1 MTKHI
6 IIQILINLLLLN
18 LVFSSKQNE
27 FICITKYIDNIKDI
41 NDEFNFLT
49 DFYKCIMEK
58 EKNKNLFDYVKVLH
72 KYGIEFEEESMK
84 NVDVSKLGSEPI
96 LALILGIMRI
106 DHFSEGTLKEF
117 VSNGYIYKWL
127 KRLKEI
133 DDSI

>member
-6 IIQILINLLLLN
+6 IFQILLNLLLLN
-18 LVFSSKQNE
+18 LVLSSKQNE

-72 KYGIEFEEESMK
+72 KYGIEYEQKLMK
-84 NVDVSKLGSEPI
+84 NVDVSELGAEPV
-96 LALILGIMRI
+96 LALILGIMRA

-117 VSNGYIYKWL
+117 IVKGYIYKWL

-133 DDSI
+133 DNSL

>member
-6 IIQILINLLLLN
+6 IFQILLNLLLLN
-18 LVFSSKQNE
+18 LVLSSKQNE

-41 NDEFNFLT
+41 KDEFNFLT

-72 KYGIEFEEESMK
+72 KYGIEYEQKLMK
-84 NVDVSKLGSEPI
+84 NVDVSELGAEPV
-96 LALILGIMRI
+96 LALILGIMRA

-117 VSNGYIYKWL
+117 IDKGYIYKWL

-133 DDSI
+133 DNSL

>member
-117 VSNGYIYKWL
+117 ISNGYIYKWL

>member
-6 IIQILINLLLLN
+6 IIQILLNLLLLN

-58 EKNKNLFDYVKVLH
+58 EKNKNLFDFLKVLH

-84 NVDVSKLGSEPI
+84 NVDVSKLDFRNNE
-96 LALILGIMRI
+96 
-106 DHFSEGTLKEF
+106 
-117 VSNGYIYKWL
+117 N
-127 KRLKEI
+127 
-133 DDSI
+133 

>member
-6 IIQILINLLLLN
+6 IIQILLNLLLLN

-117 VSNGYIYKWL
+117 ISNGYIYKWL